1 MKKLTYSLIIS
12 ILILSCDNRNDFI
25 ENVYINESID
35 LNLPAY
41 NELITTGGAI
51 FIEGGVKGIII
62 YHGVGDHYKIYDRNC
77 SYEPSLSCSSIDSL
91 NSGIAYCGCCTSAFL
106 ISNTGEA
113 INAPAL
119 LPLKAYNWSLNNNN
133 ILRIF
138 N

>member
-1 MKKLTYSLIIS
+1 MKKLAYPLIIS

-41 NELITTGGAI
+41 NELIATGGAI

-77 SYEPSLSCSSIDSL
+77 SYNPSLACSSIDTVY
-91 NSGIAYCGCCTSAFL
+91 SGIAYCGCCTSAFL
-106 ISNTGEA
+106 INNTGEPL
-113 INAPAL
+113 NAPAL
-119 LPLKAYNWSLNNNN
+119 LPLKEYSWSLNANN
-133 ILRIF
+133 ILHIF